1 MVRACLLQDLLWI
14 LKGCL
19 FKKAG
24 MSPYACLTQGLLQR
38 LREGPK
44 RHECH
49 PMATEEKVFNSSPA
63 VDEQYA
69 NIDRQER
76 LRMGLTHSASSVGPQ
91 QEGII
96 MAPQPGW
103 TEC

>member
-44 RHECH
+44 RPECH
-49 PMATEEKVFNSSPA
+49 LMATEEKVFNSSPP

-69 NIDRQER
+69 NIDQQKR
-76 LRMGLTHSASSVGPQ
+76 LRMGLTHRAGSGGTQ

-96 MAPQPGW
+96 IGPQPW
-103 TEC
+103 RN